1 MTTPRL
7 LLIPGYSEL
16 EWVIRPQLEEWAE
29 VAALTPPAW
38 ATRPPRRY
46 DASAVA
52 DRAVAEVDRLGW
64 GSCVVAADEYAIGT
78 AAKFTFRHRDAVQG
92 LALGHACLSFSPE
105 ADPPAVNAE
114 VRSAFSQVAELDD
127 RTFMR
132 HLTQITQ
139 GFYGEEL
146 ADRMLERIPAGVA
159 QAYVRT
165 SMADPGDWIE
175 GALRDLAKPLLLAE
189 HDPCLLLR
197 RRDTRPP
204 FRPSPTRCG
213 CHVREADREPH
224 LRRGPTRVLRGS
236 GHLASVGLPISGGRG
251 GGATRQANGLHAM
264 PEAVGSAGREPR

>member
-1 MTTPRL
+1 VTTPRL

-29 VAALTPPAW
+29 VAAFDAPGVGNEAPPDA
-38 ATRPPRRY
+38 Y

-189 HDPCLLLR
+189 HDPCLLFTKEGYEAAVSAFPDSMR
-197 RRDTRPP
+197 VSCREKPTV
-204 FRPSPTRCG
+204 SPTFAEALREFCG
-213 CHVREADREPH
+213 EVV
-224 LRRGPTRVLRGS
+224 T
-236 GHLASVGLPISGGRG
+236 
-251 GGATRQANGLHAM
+251 
-264 PEAVGSAGREPR
+264 